1 MQDNEPSLLHLRMG
15 CFCPRG
21 VMASQPAIPT
31 MLLLMQRGW
40 EEMYPTPLT
49 ARVMSW
55 LVSKLK
61 TDFPY
66 LDIMALPMWWH
77 SSPLMAIG
85 IFAYTG
91 DYSSITY
98 VQDCVG
104 DRSRNSDG
112 VTWGYL
118 KHSLLQK
125 YLPIKSYHFLVL
137 TISFIPP
144 YKGTPLAGP
153 NNFQVLPRKFVP
165 KAYHRFCSVSIG
177 KTIHAINVYIS
188 QDNWKCNAYC
198 NH

>member
-21 VMASQPAIPT
+21 VMATQPAIPT
-31 MLLLMQRGW
+31 MLLLMQRGR
-40 EEMYPTPLT
+40 EEIYPTPLT

-66 LDIMALPMWWH
+66 LDVMALPMWRH

-104 DRSRNSDG
+104 DM
-112 VTWGYL
+112 
-118 KHSLLQK
+118 
-125 YLPIKSYHFLVL
+125 IKKFWWCDLRIL
-137 TISFIPP
+137 ETLFAPKMPP
-144 YKGTPLAGP
+144 Y
-153 NNFQVLPRKFVP
+153 QVLPFSGS
-165 KAYHRFCSVSIG
+165 YHIIHTSIERNSPCR
-177 KTIHAINVYIS
+177 T
-188 QDNWKCNAYC
+188 
-198 NH
+198 